1 MHIVDEGI
9 LKEQVL
15 HLYLAKF
22 EGACAPSAQ
31 SFANSL
37 LEDYK
42 TPKLDLEF

>member
-1 MHIVDEGI
+1 MVHV
-9 LKEQVL
+9 
-15 HLYLAKF
+15 H
-22 EGACAPSAQ
+22 CAPIAQ